1 VALAAGRQSLALFA
15 LLAIVWGIPYALIKV
30 AVRDMPVEDVVF
42 GRLLIGAVALLPLAI
57 HRGAFAGLR
66 ERWRWIVPL
75 AAVQM
80 AGPFTLITLGER
92 WVSSSLAGV
101 LVASNPL
108 WIALLALA
116 FDHSERASGR
126 NLVGLLAGIVGVGLL
141 LGVDLGGGQ
150 PLLGGALITLA
161 ALGYAC
167 GGLLTKHRFAG
178 TQPLGLSVACMSV
191 SAAMLAIPA
200 AFALPD
206 HVPTTSAV
214 VSVAVLGLF
223 CTGIAF
229 ILFYALLA
237 QVGAARSSLVAYIA
251 PIVAVLVGV
260 GFLGDSLGA
269 ASIVGIVVILAGSRL
284 AARR

>member
-1 VALAAGRQSLALFA
+1 VALTAGRQSLALFA

-42 GRLLIGAVALLPLAI
+42 GRLLIGALALLPLALS
-57 HRGAFAGLR
+57 RGAFAGLR

-116 FDHSERASGR
+116 FDHTERATGR

-167 GGLLTKHRFAG
+167 GGLLVKHRFAG

-191 SAAMLAIPA
+191 SAVMLAIPA
-200 AFALPD
+200 ALALPD

-237 QVGAARSSLVAYIA
+237 RVGAARSSLVAYIA

-260 GFLGDSLGA
+260 GFLGESLGV
-269 ASIVGIVVILAGSRL
+269 ASIVGIAVILVGSRL